1 MSVNSSI
8 VAIEVDP
15 KIHDFCLNPSLTLK
29 NYYSQYAFAD
39 RLFEFLIG
47 NVITPNDSITQ
58 NIVRI

>member
-8 VAIEVDP
+8 VALEVDSH
-15 KIHDFCLNPSLTLK
+15 IHDFCLNPSLILK
-29 NYYSQYAFAD
+29 NYYSQHAFAD

-47 NVITPNDSITQ
+47 NIITPNDPIPQ